1 MKKNRMENTAVRQSG
16 YQAEIAALVRSTLAP
31 RLMAQR
37 LLSYHAAD
45 IAGAM
50 ALLTKEERRRL
61 CGILPAGEL
70 AEVLSHAEERDEYLA
85 ELPIRR
91 RAELLSRME
100 PAEAAEHLGRTD
112 KDTRSLLLELMEPE
126 ARREIALL
134 NSFDEDEIGSK
145 LSTNYIALPA
155 GIGVRQA
162 MRELVEQAAENDN
175 VSTLYV
181 VDGDGA
187 LLGAIDLKDLI
198 VAREGTSLEEI
209 TMTSYPYVYAA
220 EPIDACLERIRDYEE
235 DSIPVVDEGGILRGV
250 LTAQDITRLVDDELG
265 DDYAKLAG
273 LTAEEDLREPLGR
286 SAAKRLP
293 WLVILLGLGLVV
305 SSVVGVFE
313 SVVAQLPLLICFQSL
328 VLDMAGNVGTQSLA
342 VTIRVLMDK
351 QLTGRQKLFLV
362 GKEARVG
369 LLNGTLL
376 GLVSF
381 LCIGGYLVALQGQSA
396 AFAFSLSLCTAL
408 ALAVSMVL
416 SSVAGTAIPIF
427 FKWLKVDPAVAS
439 GPLITTVNDLV
450 AVMSYYALAWLLMIR
465 LPIF

>member
-112 KDTRSLLLELMEPE
+112 KDSRSLLLELMEPE

-134 NSFDEDEIGSK
+134 SSFDEDEIGSK

-198 VAREGTSLEEI
+198 IAREGTSLEEI
-209 TMTSYPYVYAA
+209 RA
-220 EPIDACLERIRDYEE
+220 
-235 DSIPVVDEGGILRGV
+235 
-250 LTAQDITRLVDDELG
+250 
-265 DDYAKLAG
+265 
-273 LTAEEDLREPLGR
+273 
-286 SAAKRLP
+286 
-293 WLVILLGLGLVV
+293 LLLSVHLSRFYLMV
-305 SSVVGVFE
+305 SSNF
-313 SVVAQLPLLICFQSL
+313 
-328 VLDMAGNVGTQSLA
+328 T
-342 VTIRVLMDK
+342 
-351 QLTGRQKLFLV
+351 
-362 GKEARVG
+362 
-369 LLNGTLL
+369 
-376 GLVSF
+376 
-381 LCIGGYLVALQGQSA
+381 
-396 AFAFSLSLCTAL
+396 
-408 ALAVSMVL
+408 
-416 SSVAGTAIPIF
+416 SSN
-427 FKWLKVDPAVAS
+427 S
-439 GPLITTVNDLV
+439 N
-450 AVMSYYALAWLLMIR
+450 R
-465 LPIF
+465 